1 MQKKIEKRSAAATQ
15 KRILTA
21 AKKAFARKGLGGA
34 RVDEI
39 ALSANANKRMI
50 YHYFGDK
57 ENLDLMEEDLNTIKN
72 LKDKGYKVL
81 VLLIS
86 GRPMNIA
93 DHIDNWDGF
102 AALWLPGTEGDGVS
116 DILFG
121 DFQPTGK
128 LSYPWPVN
136 TEEGANA
143 LVSDLLFDI
152 GFGL

>member
-1 MQKKIEKRSAAATQ
+1 
-15 KRILTA
+15 
-21 AKKAFARKGLGGA
+21 
-34 RVDEI
+34 
-39 ALSANANKRMI
+39 
-50 YHYFGDK
+50 
-57 ENLDLMEEDLNTIKN
+57 MEEDLNTIKN

-128 LSYPWPVN
+128 LSYPWPIN
-136 TEEGANA
+136 TEEGANT

>member
-57 ENLDLMEEDLNTIKN
+57 ENLFLRVLEDAYIDIRQAEQSLELDSLPPKEALDKLVQFTWQYYISNPEFITLVNSEN
-72 LKDKGYKVL
+72 LHRARHLKKSK
-81 VLLIS
+81 I
-86 GRPMNIA
+86 I
-93 DHIDNWDGF
+93 
-102 AALWLPGTEGDGVS
+102 
-116 DILFG
+116 
-121 DFQPTGK
+121 
-128 LSYPWPVN
+128 
-136 TEEGANA
+136 
-143 LVSDLLFDI
+143 
-152 GFGL
+152 